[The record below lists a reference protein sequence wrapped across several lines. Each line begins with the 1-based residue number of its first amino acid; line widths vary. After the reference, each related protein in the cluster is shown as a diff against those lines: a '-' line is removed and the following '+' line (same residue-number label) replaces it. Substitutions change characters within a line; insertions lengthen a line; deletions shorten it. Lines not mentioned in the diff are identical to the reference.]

1 MKIGER
7 EIITKRKLTAESAKI
22 RSLEE
27 ITLTK
32 RLNRITP
39 NLWFDHQ
46 AEEAA
51 RYYVEIFENS
61 AIENVTRYGQD
72 RRNPEEI
79 TEGAVMT
86 VEFVLDGQRFVGLNG
101 GPQFAFNE
109 SISFIVQCESQEE
122 IDYYWGKLGEGG
134 EEKAKVCGWLK
145 DKFGVSWQIVP
156 SMLTEMLAG
165 GNSEAANRVMK
176 ALMPMKKLDLE
187 VLQQA
192 YRGE

>member
-1 MKIGER
+1 M
-7 EIITKRKLTAESAKI
+7 AQ
-22 RSLEE
+22 
-27 ITLTK
+27 

-39 NLWFDHQ
+39 NLWFDHE

-61 AIENVTRYGQD
+61 AIEHVTRYG
-72 RRNPEEI
+72 RERHNPEEI
-79 TEGAVMT
+79 SEGAAMT

-101 GPQFAFNE
+101 GPQFTFNE
-109 SISFIVQCESQEE
+109 SISFIVHCDSQEE
-122 IDYYWGKLGEGG
+122 IDYYWERLGEGG
-134 EEKAKVCGWLK
+134 DDKAKVCGWLK

-156 SMLTEMLAG
+156 GTLTEMISG
-165 GNSEAANRVMK
+165 GDPEAANRVMK
-176 ALMPMKKLDLE
+176 ALLSMKKLDLN